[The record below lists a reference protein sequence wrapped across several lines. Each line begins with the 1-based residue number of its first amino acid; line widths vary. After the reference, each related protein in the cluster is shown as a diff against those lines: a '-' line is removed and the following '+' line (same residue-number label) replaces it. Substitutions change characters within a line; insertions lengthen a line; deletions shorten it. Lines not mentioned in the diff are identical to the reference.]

1 VIIKV
6 ATIKDVCTQINGVT
20 YGKDDVSDTCKANY
34 SPILR
39 ASNISNDGT
48 NNYDNLIYV
57 KSNLVSD
64 SKHIKEGDILIASST
79 GSKKVIG
86 KATQFQSDFNGSFGA
101 FCKVLRPNENIN
113 KKYLGFFFQR
123 PEYRKYISTVVNGAN
138 INNIRSSHLN
148 DIEIPLP
155 PLETQKQIAQVLET
169 ADQLRKDCQQVEQ
182 ELNALAQ
189 SMFLDMFGDPVI
201 NPKGWKEQNFSG
213 LIHGFK
219 YGSSVKSGDQGT
231 PILRIPNVT
240 GGKISLSDLKHV
252 LLSKNELEKNT
263 LINGD
268 ILFVRTNGNRAYIG
282 RSAVFDLKG
291 IFVYASY
298 LIRARVNE
306 KLVTPYFITALLR
319 TNSGREML
327 MKQAKTTAGQFNIN
341 TQGLGNLKIYIP
353 PLSLQKRFESIFL
366 LIEKQKDE
374 NRGKLKQFDDLFN
387 ALLQKAFKGELNLK
401 STEHA

>member
-1 VIIKV
+1 MKFVPLKNVLTFIR
-6 ATIKDVCTQINGVT
+6 GVT
-20 YGKDDVSDTCKANY
+20 FKPDDLLEQGDKDSIACLRTKNIQKELDLTDVMLIPTNIIEKNDTKILQKSDILISSANSWQLVGKCVRVPELPFPATLGGFISNLRAKPEVVNANY
-34 SPILR
+34 LYHWLVSPNIQHKIRHLGR
-39 ASNISNDGT
+39 QTTNISNLDRVRF
-48 NNYDNLIYV
+48 LEL
-57 KSNLVSD
+57 K
-64 SKHIKEGDILIASST
+64 
-79 GSKKVIG
+79 
-86 KATQFQSDFNGSFGA
+86 
-101 FCKVLRPNENIN
+101 
-113 KKYLGFFFQR
+113 
-123 PEYRKYISTVVNGAN
+123 
-138 INNIRSSHLN
+138 
-148 DIEIPLP
+148 IPLP

-189 SMFLDMFGDPVI
+189 SVFLEMFGDPVI

-387 ALLQKAFKGELNLK
+387 ALLQKAFKGELDLK
-401 STEHA
+401 SSEQV